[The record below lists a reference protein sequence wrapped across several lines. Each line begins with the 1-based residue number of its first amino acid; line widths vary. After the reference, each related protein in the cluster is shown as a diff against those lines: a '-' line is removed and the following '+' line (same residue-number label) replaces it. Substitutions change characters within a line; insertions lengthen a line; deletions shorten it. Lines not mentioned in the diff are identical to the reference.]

1 MKRLW
6 VCALLLALSLLL
18 CIGARVGLQKTADGE
33 ITRLEAAAQAVRQ
46 GNDAAILSAL
56 DNCETYWKTES
67 RPFYLFLDHNFF
79 NDFEYTLFHLRD
91 YATLDQ
97 GLALEKI
104 GYCMAV
110 LRDQSDAQRPVF
122 ENIF

>member
-6 VCALLLALSLLL
+6 VCAVLLALSLSV
-18 CIGARVGLQKTADGE
+18 CIGAWVGLARTADGE
-33 ITRLEAAAQAVRQ
+33 ILRLEQAADAVRQ
-46 GNDAAILSAL
+46 GNETEILCAL
-56 DNCETYWKTES
+56 EDCERYWKGES

-91 YATLDQ
+91 YATLDR
-97 GLALEKI
+97 GLALERI
-104 GYCMAV
+104 GYCAAV
-110 LRDQSDAQRPVF
+110 LRDQADAQKAVL